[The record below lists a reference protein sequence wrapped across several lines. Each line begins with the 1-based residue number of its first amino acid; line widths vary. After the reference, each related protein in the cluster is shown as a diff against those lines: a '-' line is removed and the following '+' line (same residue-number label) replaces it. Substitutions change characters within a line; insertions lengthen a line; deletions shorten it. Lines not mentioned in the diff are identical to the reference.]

1 MAAIVRLASLA
12 SASLYLGEHGEPAAV
27 EVVERKEYLLLI
39 GLIVGDKYGF
49 HVYIILRCEF

>member
-1 MAAIVRLASLA
+1 
-12 SASLYLGEHGEPAAV
+12 
-27 EVVERKEYLLLI
+27 VVERKEYLLLI